1 MKKIWIL
8 CITALSLLMGGCSF
22 ENMMSDD
29 LWMTVQTQ
37 NTAQT
42 SEYAY
47 QDVSELQVA
56 VGESTLNPYQMTT
69 DTSLRIVP
77 LLYDSLTKL
86 NLYYGYDLCIAS
98 SVEMQG
104 TSCVVTL
111 RKDVLF
117 SDGTALTAVDIQYSY
132 RQAISGETAY
142 AAQLSNV
149 TGVSILSDDQIRFT
163 LAEADVLFP
172 NLLTFP
178 IIKNGSASNPVGS
191 GRYHL
196 AGENLL
202 EPNPHW
208 YGGDTG
214 KIKAIQLVEQP
225 DRETSFYSM
234 KTGSLDYL
242 FVDGDETIAETG
254 GSIHYVSMPNL
265 IYIGIN
271 DSRTL
276 LSDVRF
282 RQMLAAATDRDGLLE
297 TAYYDR
303 AQETA
308 VPFPASWEQLAPLTV
323 ESDQDFEQVQS
334 LLAQLGLDNRD
345 DEGYI
350 IMGTRRVSVDILV
363 NNENEAKMQIAET
376 LREMLRSVGLDVTVT
391 GVPFAEYQTR
401 VTERQYDLYIGE
413 VKLKNNLDLTS
424 LFTVLTQQTV
434 EENLRVLEAYRQW
447 RQGTAT
453 LQSFL
458 ELFQTSVPLI
468 PVGTRNGAIYYNR
481 EIYYDLSATVQD
493 VFYNIQDW

>member
-163 LAEADVLFP
+163 LAEAC
-172 NLLTFP
+172 LL
-178 IIKNGSASNPVGS
+178 
-191 GRYHL
+191 Y
-196 AGENLL
+196 
-202 EPNPHW
+202 
-208 YGGDTG
+208 
-214 KIKAIQLVEQP
+214 
-225 DRETSFYSM
+225 TSRC
-234 KTGSLDYL
+234 
-242 FVDGDETIAETG
+242 V
-254 GSIHYVSMPNL
+254 
-265 IYIGIN
+265 
-271 DSRTL
+271 
-276 LSDVRF
+276 
-282 RQMLAAATDRDGLLE
+282 
-297 TAYYDR
+297 
-303 AQETA
+303 
-308 VPFPASWEQLAPLTV
+308 
-323 ESDQDFEQVQS
+323 
-334 LLAQLGLDNRD
+334 
-345 DEGYI
+345 
-350 IMGTRRVSVDILV
+350 
-363 NNENEAKMQIAET
+363 
-376 LREMLRSVGLDVTVT
+376 
-391 GVPFAEYQTR
+391 
-401 VTERQYDLYIGE
+401 
-413 VKLKNNLDLTS
+413 
-424 LFTVLTQQTV
+424 
-434 EENLRVLEAYRQW
+434 
-447 RQGTAT
+447 
-453 LQSFL
+453 
-458 ELFQTSVPLI
+458 
-468 PVGTRNGAIYYNR
+468 
-481 EIYYDLSATVQD
+481 
-493 VFYNIQDW
+493 